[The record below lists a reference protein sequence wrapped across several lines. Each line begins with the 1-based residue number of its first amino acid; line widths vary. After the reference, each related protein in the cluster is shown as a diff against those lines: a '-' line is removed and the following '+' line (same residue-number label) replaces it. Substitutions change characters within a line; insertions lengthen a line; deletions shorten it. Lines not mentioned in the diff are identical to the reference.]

1 MATKKQAKQA
11 TIGTSNKGIKTESA
25 SKKLSAVG
33 KWLNDPNAKPWIKII
48 DMKAVL
54 K

>member
-1 MATKKQAKQA
+1 METKKQAK
-11 TIGTSNKGIKTESA
+11 KTKELIAVKSDT
-25 SKKLSAVG
+25 KKLSTVG

-48 DMKAVL
+48 DMKAIL